1 LSEEVYVR
9 QPPGFTIGGEDQVL
23 MLKKALSGLQQAPRA
38 WYEKLHSSLNYLSFT
53 RRDHEHT
60 MYTRRT
66 ASMPLV
72 VGVYVNDFLI
82 AEAVGTNISQFKQQ
96 EM

>member
-1 LSEEVYVR
+1 
-9 QPPGFTIGGEDQVL
+9 
-23 MLKKALSGLQQAPRA
+23 MLRKALFGLQQAPRA

-72 VGVYVNDFLI
+72 VGVYVDDFLI